1 MREQNPL
8 AAAPA
13 TERSERVGEE
23 AEFLRKCDLST
34 YVPVF
39 LLARSLTRPPGL
51 SAGENA
57 HGQAATA
64 FASPFMFAFTLLRC

>member
-1 MREQNPL
+1 MDKLPAVIREPPPL

-23 AEFLRKCDLST
+23 AEFLRELDLST
-34 YVPVF
+34 YAPVSF
-39 LLARSLTRPPGL
+39 SGHDLTRPAGL

-57 HGQAATA
+57 HG
-64 FASPFMFAFTLLRC
+64 